1 MIDVKLSAF
10 EGPLDL
16 LLHLIEKAEMDIQD
30 IFVSEITSQYL
41 LYMKQVDS
49 LDMDLTSEF
58 LSMAATLIYIK
69 SRALLPRPLPV
80 VEDEE
85 DVEEALIRQLRE
97 YKLFKE
103 ASNQLETMSREA
115 AHIYTRLPEE
125 FPVPATVIDLQD
137 VDATMLLQALEKMLE
152 KENKVIPTQI
162 FRKVQAD
169 VYTIER
175 SMKRIRTILSE
186 KKSMLFSELFE
197 VGEKMEVIVILMTVL
212 EMLSNEEIQ
221 INQEKAFGAIEIEAR
236 EEERS

>member
-137 VDATMLLQALEKMLE
+137 IDATMLLQALEKMLE
-152 KENKVIPTQI
+152 KENKVIPAQI

-175 SMKRIRTILSE
+175 STKRIRTILSE

-221 INQEKAFGAIEIEAR
+221 INQSRAFGTIEIEAR
-236 EEERS
+236 GEG